1 MTDEGHY
8 QPKSDFLIMIAN
20 EEIVLDDSE
29 FGQAN
34 LRRLISFTLDDD
46 TSNRDWATM
55 LLGHHGPHTDEIRDV
70 LLRAADDEDQYVR
83 AEAIEALVE
92 RDRASALRLVRRE
105 LGRESVGVG
114 VFDAAAALADA
125 SLVSL
130 LEPFSEPSGDDYV
143 DEIAK
148 HALNKCQEAKRDP
161 STRSA

>member
-1 MTDEGHY
+1 MTEEGDY
-8 QPKSDFLIMIAN
+8 QPKSDFLIMVAN

-34 LRRLISFTLDDD
+34 LRRLISFTYDED

-55 LLGHHGPHTDEIRDV
+55 LLGHYGPHTDEVRGV
-70 LLRAADDEDQYVR
+70 LLRGADDEDQYVR

-92 RDRASALRLVRRE
+92 RDRASALQLVKRE
-105 LGRESVGVG
+105 LARESAAVG
-114 VFDAAAALADA
+114 VFDAAAELADP

-130 LEPFSEPSGDDYV
+130 LEPFAQPSGDNYV

-148 HALNKCQEAKRDP
+148 RALDKCRAAKRG
-161 STRSA
+161 SSARSA